1 MFSTCCLFHNLLLGR
16 KEKLEKLMLI
26 IQIENMQDVHAKKLN
41 GLHHG
46 EDNVHIQGRKLF
58 EK

>member
-1 MFSTCCLFHNLLLGR
+1 LLLGR

>member
-1 MFSTCCLFHNLLLGR
+1 MFVPQLVTR
-16 KEKLEKLMLI
+16 KKKMNMEKLMLI

-46 EDNVHIQGRKLF
+46 EDNVHIQGQELF
-58 EK
+58 EE